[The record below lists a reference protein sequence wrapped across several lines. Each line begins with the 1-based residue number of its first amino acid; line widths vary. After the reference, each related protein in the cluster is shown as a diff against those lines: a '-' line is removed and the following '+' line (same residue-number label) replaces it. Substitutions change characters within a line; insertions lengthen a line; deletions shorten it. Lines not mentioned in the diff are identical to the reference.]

1 MSSETIH
8 LPVFNVSVSNDTD
21 SFTLVTKKKTKKQP
35 KEMPKEIP
43 KEPIINK
50 SISEQFLKICTT
62 YPRSG
67 ASIKGKNF
75 NLFYYQQPD
84 NFTEYYSVGITI
96 RKNRYTYMAE
106 MSIDTFIKF
115 FSNKLIDK
123 YFYSDNF
130 DETEF
135 LSKFTKYS
143 FTFVGDD
150 CD

>member
-43 KEPIINK
+43 IINK

-62 YPRSG
+62 YPRTG

-75 NLFYYQQPD
+75 NLFYCQQPD

>member
-1 MSSETIH
+1 MSSETIN

-21 SFTLVTKKKTKKQP
+21 TFTLVCKKKSKKQT
-35 KEMPKEIP
+35 KEVP
-43 KEPIINK
+43 KEPVISNK
-50 SISEQFLKICTT
+50 SICEQFLKICTT

-75 NLFYYQQPD
+75 SLFYFQQPD

-96 RKNRYTYMAE
+96 RKNRYTYITE
-106 MSIDTFIKF
+106 MSVDTFIKF

-143 FTFVGDD
+143 FAFVGDD

>member
-8 LPVFNVSVSNDTD
+8 LPVFNVSESNDTD

-43 KEPIINK
+43 IINK

-62 YPRSG
+62 YPRTG

-75 NLFYYQQPD
+75 NLFYCQQPD

>member
-8 LPVFNVSVSNDTD
+8 LPVFNLSVSNDTD
-21 SFTLVTKKKTKKQP
+21 TFTLVTKKKIIKRKQS
-35 KEMPKEIP
+35 KEIP
-43 KEPIINK
+43 KEPIIINK

-75 NLFYYQQPD
+75 NLFYFQQPD
-84 NFTEYYSVGITI
+84 VFTEYYSTGITI
-96 RKNRYTYMAE
+96 RKNRYTYIAE